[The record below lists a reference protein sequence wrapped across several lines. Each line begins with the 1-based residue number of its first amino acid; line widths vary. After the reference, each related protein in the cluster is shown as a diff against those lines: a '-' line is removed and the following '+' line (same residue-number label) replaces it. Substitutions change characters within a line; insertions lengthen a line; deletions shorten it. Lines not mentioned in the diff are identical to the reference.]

1 MSLVSGLL
9 LIIACGMV
17 LLSWCPSCCPPLG
30 PGKLPVRTGCVDSDR
45 SRLLTPMCGCPPGRP
60 RNHPLFKTHFCEPVS
75 VTRATKKEYSSE
87 LGSQNASQ
95 MEPKMESKRQRP
107 TLTKHAQALSDCTS
121 APPWGAPFSLLFSSP
136 KQNQTNKHHK
146 TTETHKIRKFKEN
159 TLCVEFNP
167 TNEI

>member
-1 MSLVSGLL
+1 MGPWGATGTPFVTIRRPLWGHQ
-9 LIIACGMV
+9 ACGMV

-60 RNHPLFKTHFCEPVS
+60 RNHPLFKTLFCEPVL
-75 VTRATKKEYSSE
+75 VTQATKKEYSSE

-121 APPWGAPFSLLFSSP
+121 APLGELHFHCFFRVPKKVTKSHLKKSHVENLAPKLT
-136 KQNQTNKHHK
+136 QQ
-146 TTETHKIRKFKEN
+146 
-159 TLCVEFNP
+159 
-167 TNEI
+167 